1 MSWWFLTACSCL
13 FFPLGGIFS
22 LGKYRAIYYYFEMRR
37 NIIIILLSEGTKYY
51 YFIEKEDKML
61 LEGEILLFETT
72 KYCYFW
78 NERDEILFEREKTK
92 CYYIILFE
100 KDEML
105 IFVKVKYWAK
115 YYYFWEI
122 VVWKS
127 MWKIASFYKLSAQ

>member
-1 MSWWFLTACSCL
+1 MAFGLSWWFLTAFGLSWWFLTACSCL

-72 KYCYFW
+72 KYEMNATKSCL
-78 NERDEILFEREKTK
+78 RERERNV
-92 CYYIILFE
+92 IILFYLRRM
-100 KDEML
+100 KC
-105 IFVKVKYWAK
+105 
-115 YYYFWEI
+115 
-122 VVWKS
+122 
-127 MWKIASFYKLSAQ
+127 

>member
-1 MSWWFLTACSCL
+1 
-13 FFPLGGIFS
+13 
-22 LGKYRAIYYYFEMRR
+22 MRR

-100 KDEML
+100 KDKML